1 MITKKECE
9 RLLEIQSEAQAE
21 IEFLE
26 EIFSEI
32 NKITDNPK
40 AFNKNTIS
48 EYLQNLLSA
57 KENKFLA
64 FTKELAQLSKE
75 YGIALKS
82 IGGVQIGDIKEIEY
96 TDDETSGDLYPRVIE
111 WAE

>member
-26 EIFSEI
+26 EIFNEI
-32 NKITDNPK
+32 NQITDNPK
-40 AFNKNTIS
+40 AFNKTNIS

-57 KENKFLA
+57 KENKFIA
-64 FTKELAQLSKE
+64 FTKE
-75 YGIALKS
+75 YGIAIKS
-82 IGGVQIGDIKEIEY
+82 IGGVQIGEIKEIEY
-96 TDDETSGDLYPRVIE
+96 TDDETRGDLYPRVIE
-111 WAE
+111 WVE